1 MLERL
6 QKIISRAGIAS
17 RRHAEDLIRSGQVR
31 VNGVV
36 VTELGAKADPEHDR
50 VEAAGKVAQ
59 PSEVRVYLLMN
70 KPPEVVATL
79 ADPEGRPT
87 LRNFLVGVSERV
99 FPVGRLDYAA
109 GGAIFL
115 TNDGDLASRM
125 LKASVALPQTY
136 WVKVKG
142 RLNEAQ
148 MKSLA
153 QILRG
158 KVFPLRAPHAA
169 GKNPPNP
176 WYEAQFSGARRDLL
190 RQNLLAIGHP
200 VEKLKRMK
208 LASLDA
214 DTVPEGHYRQLDA
227 AEVAKLVRAVDL
239 ALAQPKPL
247 LPPAR
252 SNRPW
257 RPRRVMVGPESH
269 SESAATSDSRT
280 NFRPKSGFNSKPS
293 FKSFPNFKSKS
304 DSRSPSDFKPKSDF
318 RPKSDST
325 PESGFRSKADFRPK
339 SDFHH
344 KSGFKPKSDFRSKSD
359 FRPKSDFKHKSG
371 FKPKSDFR
379 PKSDFKSKPGFKPKS
394 DFRTKSDF
402 EPRSDFRPKSDFK
415 HKSGFKPKSDFRP
428 KSDFKSK
435 PGFKP
440 KSDFRTKSDFEP
452 RSDFRS
458 KSDFRPKS
466 DFKHKSGFKPKSDFR
481 PKSNFRSKSGFKP
494 KPNFKSRPPH
504 R

>member
-36 VTELGAKADPEHDR
+36 ITELGAKADPERDR

-59 PSEVRVYLLMN
+59 ASDARVYLLMN
-70 KPPEVVATL
+70 KPPEVVSTL
-79 ADPEGRPT
+79 ADPEGRRT

-115 TNDGDLASRM
+115 TNDGELASRM
-125 LKASVALPQTY
+125 LKASAALPQTY
-136 WVKVKG
+136 WIKVKG

-176 WYEAQFSGARRDLL
+176 WYEAQFSGVRRDLL

-200 VEKLKRMK
+200 VEKMKRMK

-227 AEVAKLVRAVDL
+227 PEVAKLIRAVDL

-247 LPPAR
+247 FAAPKSKRA
-252 SNRPW
+252 W
-257 RPRRVMVGPESH
+257 RPRRVTVKTDAKPIPDSK
-269 SESAATSDSRT
+269 SE
-280 NFRPKSGFNSKPS
+280 FRSGSNFNSKP
-293 FKSFPNFKSKS
+293 
-304 DSRSPSDFKPKSDF
+304 DFKPKSSF
-318 RPKSDST
+318 GPKSSFK
-325 PESGFRSKADFRPK
+325 PESKFKA
-339 SDFHH
+339 
-344 KSGFKPKSDFRSKSD
+344 
-359 FRPKSDFKHKSG
+359 
-371 FKPKSDFR
+371 
-379 PKSDFKSKPGFKPKS
+379 KPGFK
-394 DFRTKSDF
+394 
-402 EPRSDFRPKSDFK
+402 
-415 HKSGFKPKSDFRP
+415 
-428 KSDFKSK
+428 FKSK
-435 PGFKP
+435 
-440 KSDFRTKSDFEP
+440 S
-452 RSDFRS
+452 
-458 KSDFRPKS
+458 
-466 DFKHKSGFKPKSDFR
+466 
-481 PKSNFRSKSGFKP
+481 
-494 KPNFKSRPPH
+494 PH